1 MNRRDFISSASLGLA
16 AITLNRILPRSC
28 SRSVSSEQKPNI
40 VLIYADD
47 LGYGDISCYGA
58 HRVTTPNIDRLAK
71 EGIRFTEAYAPAAT
85 CTPSRY
91 SLLTGQYAWRR
102 EGTGIAPGDAPLI
115 IPTDITTL
123 PSMLSESGYTSGVIG
138 KWHLGLGEGKPDW
151 NGEIKPGPCE
161 IGFDYSFI
169 IPATGDRVPCVFV
182 ENHRVVGL
190 DPGDPIRVNY
200 EEKVGNDP
208 TGLENPELLKFKAD
222 RYHSKTIVNGISRI
236 GYMSGGKS
244 ARWVD
249 EDIADVLT
257 KQSIAFI
264 ERNRRNPFF
273 LYFALHDIHVPRAPH
288 PRFVGKTDMGPR
300 GDAIVQAD
308 WCVGQILDSLER
320 LGIADNTLVIFS
332 SDNGPVT
339 NDGYEDQS
347 LERLGDHKIAG
358 PLRGGKY
365 SSFEG
370 GTRIPFIVRWSAEIK
385 AGESQALVSQIDL
398 MASLAR
404 LTGYHFSPEDAP
416 DSIDILPALLGKS
429 AQGREYLVQQ
439 ALGGYLSIRN
449 DNWKYIPPGEWL
461 KVVRHNETGRDSVPQ
476 LYNLDNDIHETV
488 NLAEQCPE
496 IVSEMQAL
504 LEKVKASG
512 DRFINMRDNKRT
524 GGL

>member
-1 MNRRDFISSASLGLA
+1 MNRRDFIYSASLGLA
-16 AITLNRILPRSC
+16 AIALNSILPRPY
-28 SRSVSSEQKPNI
+28 SRLVSSSKKPNI
-40 VLIYADD
+40 VLIYVDD

-58 HRVTTPNIDRLAK
+58 YRVKTPNIDRLAK
-71 EGIRFTEAYAPAAT
+71 EGIRFTEAYSTAAT

-115 IPTDITTL
+115 IPTDVTTL
-123 PSMLSESGYTSGVIG
+123 PSMFGQAGYTSGVVG
-138 KWHLGLGEGKPDW
+138 KWHLGLGKDKPDW

-190 DPGDPIRVNY
+190 DPGDPIQVNY

-208 TGLENPELLKFKAD
+208 TGLENPELLKVKAD

-236 GYMSGGKS
+236 GYMNGGKS

-257 KQSIAFI
+257 KKSVSFI
-264 ERNRRNPFF
+264 EKNKNNPFF

-308 WCVGQILDSLER
+308 WCVGQILDTLER
-320 LGIADNTLVIFS
+320 LGIADDTLIIFS

-339 NDGYEDQS
+339 NDGYEDQA
-347 LERLGDHKIAG
+347 LEQIGDHKIAG

-370 GTRIPFIVRWSAEIK
+370 GTRVPFLLRWPDKVK

-398 MASLAR
+398 IASFAK
-404 LTGYHFSPEDAP
+404 LTGYKFSPDDAP
-416 DSIDILPALLGKS
+416 DSINILPALLGQS
-429 AQGREYLVQQ
+429 SEGREYVVQQ
-439 ALGGYLSIRN
+439 ALGDYLSLRN
-449 DNWKYIPPGEWL
+449 KSWKYIPPGDWL
-461 KVVRHNETGRDSVPQ
+461 KVVRYNETGRDSVDQ
-476 LYNLDNDIHETV
+476 LYNLAKDIGEV
-488 NLAEQCPE
+488 QNLAKELPE
-496 IVSEMQAL
+496 VVIRMKKILQQV
-504 LEKVKASG
+504 EKYG
-512 DRFINMRDNKRT
+512 DRFINH
-524 GGL
+524 